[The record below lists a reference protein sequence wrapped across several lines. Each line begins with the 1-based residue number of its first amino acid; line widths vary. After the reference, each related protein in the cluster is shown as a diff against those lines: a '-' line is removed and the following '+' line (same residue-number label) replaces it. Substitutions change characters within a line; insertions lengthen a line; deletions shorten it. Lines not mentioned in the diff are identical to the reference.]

1 MDTNTTLGTS
11 TTFQRTVVTHSGE
24 FTDPQ
29 SFMFEPMTEPHTL
42 GYWNLEVTAIT
53 TNKAG
58 AEETTMHQRVKLVS
72 LRTEGQHR
80 SSFGEDYHSS
90 IKHHRLSIDLV
101 PKVLLEAISAATGVV
116 IKADS

>member
-11 TTFQRTVVTHSGE
+11 ITFQRTVVTYSGE

-29 SFMFEPMTEPHTL
+29 IFMIEPMTEPHII

-53 TNKAG
+53 TDKAG
-58 AEETTMHQRVKLVS
+58 VRETAMHQRVKLVS

-90 IKHHRLSIDLV
+90 TKHHRLSINLV
-101 PKVLLEAISAATGVV
+101 PAVLLEAISAATGIA